1 MLNSL
6 IMWTHLTLLTRSGPR
21 YCVVRWIC
29 AIMTYINIHS
39 RKANKHWSLPV
50 GMEASLWQ
58 TLLVIKWWNY
68 GRVLLSLTDS
78 AYISKL
84 TIVYAMQKGS
94 VVEGESVWKDAA
106 ILTILGSR
114 VQWQG
119 KVSVWATLIL
129 LDIVILIGSYFDSV
143 LEIHKSML
151 SRLLE
156 FLWKSPLLFW

>member
-1 MLNSL
+1 
-6 IMWTHLTLLTRSGPR
+6 
-21 YCVVRWIC
+21 
-29 AIMTYINIHS
+29 
-39 RKANKHWSLPV
+39 
-50 GMEASLWQ
+50 MEASLWQ

-114 VQWQG
+114 VQ
-119 KVSVWATLIL
+119 
-129 LDIVILIGSYFDSV
+129 
-143 LEIHKSML
+143 
-151 SRLLE
+151 
-156 FLWKSPLLFW
+156 